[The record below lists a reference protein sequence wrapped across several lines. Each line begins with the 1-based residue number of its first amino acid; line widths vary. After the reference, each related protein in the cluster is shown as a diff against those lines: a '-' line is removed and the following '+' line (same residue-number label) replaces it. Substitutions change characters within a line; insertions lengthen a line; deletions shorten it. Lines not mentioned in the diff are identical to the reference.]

1 MQFVIPQF
9 IDVED
14 KIIGPITLKQ
24 FLFLL
29 GVAIFI
35 FFIWYLFKLWFV
47 VILGTPI
54 VILAAALVLVK
65 VNGRPLPGFL
75 RAWLNYWSTPRFYV
89 WKKK

>member
-14 KIIGPITLKQ
+14 KILGPLTLKQ